1 MEKLKVALLS
11 NGYNEE
17 QAKIA
22 MEKLYNISSSL
33 TQGLNEWANNG
44 NEMDYTI
51 EGIKLSDLKLQYK
64 LTYPAALLTMDWL
77 IREPEKALASI
88 KRGIR

>member
-1 MEKLKVALLS
+1 VATLKS
-11 NGYNEE
+11 
-17 QAKIA
+17 
-22 MEKLYNISSSL
+22 
-33 TQGLNEWANNG
+33 
-44 NEMDYTI
+44 
-51 EGIKLSDLKLQYK
+51 KLSELKLQYK